1 MKKGK
6 YITLGADRNSDV
18 IIELWWVQGPM
29 TKPKRIRIKPSTGT
43 RRYKKD
49 GKEMSQ
55 GLPWGFAGNCY
66 YDLESAIVGH
76 KKMKKA
82 IAVDVLWEAQVAFQ
96 HAQQYMANFDPTDTE
111 DSAAIGRAMEK
122 LATRLNN
129 KGL

>member
-18 IIELWWVQGPM
+18 TIELWWVQGSL
-29 TKPKRIRIKPSTGT
+29 TKPKKIRIKPSTGR
-43 RRYKKD
+43 RRYKAD

-66 YDLESAIVGH
+66 YDLESAMGRH
-76 KKMKKA
+76 KEMKKGS
-82 IAVDVLWEAQVAFQ
+82 AVYALEEAQVAFQ
-96 HAQQYMANFDPTDTE
+96 NAEYHMANFDPTDTE
-111 DSAAIGRAMEK
+111 DFKAIGRAMEK

-129 KGL
+129 K